1 MRVMKKKS
9 RSESTL
15 FLFIMPWLIGFVVFQ
30 AYPFIS
36 SFIFSFTRYSIL
48 DKPAF
53 IGLGNYIEMFTD
65 DPLFYKSAFVT
76 FIYVFFSVPFKLLF
90 ALFVAIIL
98 SNKVK
103 FVGIFRTIY
112 YLPSLLGSSIGIA
125 VVWRGF
131 FRKTGMFNYILSFA
145 GIDGPEW
152 LGDPRT
158 ALIMLIVL
166 SVWQFGSSMIIF
178 LAGLNQVP
186 VSLKE
191 SASIDGA
198 NSFQVFFKVTLPM
211 ITPVI
216 FFNLVMQCI
225 NAFQV
230 FTSAFVI
237 TRGGPVNSTWLF
249 VLHIYNN
256 AFGFGRY
263 RFGYA
268 SALSWMLLLVVLGFT
283 LVIFKTQKNWVH
295 YEAGD
300 GGQ

>member
-1 MRVMKKKS
+1 MGLHKKKPHL
-9 RSESTL
+9 ESTL
-15 FLFIMPWLIGFVVFQ
+15 FLFIMPWLAGFLIFE
-30 AYPFIS
+30 AYPFVS
-36 SFIFSFTRYSIL
+36 SFIFSFTNFSIL
-48 DKPAF
+48 SKPSF
-53 IGLGNYIEMFTD
+53 IGLGNFVRMFTD

-90 ALFVAIIL
+90 ALLIAIIL

-103 FVGIFRTIY
+103 FVGIFRTVY
-112 YLPSLLGSSIGIA
+112 YIPSLLGSSVGIA

-131 FRKTGMFNYILSFA
+131 FRKTGIFNYILSFV
-145 GIDGPEW
+145 GIEGPEW

-198 NSFQVFFKVTLPM
+198 NAFQKFFRITLPM

-216 FFNLVMQCI
+216 FFNLIMQSI
-225 NAFQV
+225 NAFQT
-230 FTSAFVI
+230 FTSAYVI
-237 TRGGPVNSTWLF
+237 TRGGPVNSTLLF

-268 SALSWMLLLVVLGFT
+268 SALSWILLLVILGLT
-283 LVIFKTQKNWVH
+283 LIIFKTQKNWVY
-295 YEAGD
+295 YESGD
-300 GGQ
+300 